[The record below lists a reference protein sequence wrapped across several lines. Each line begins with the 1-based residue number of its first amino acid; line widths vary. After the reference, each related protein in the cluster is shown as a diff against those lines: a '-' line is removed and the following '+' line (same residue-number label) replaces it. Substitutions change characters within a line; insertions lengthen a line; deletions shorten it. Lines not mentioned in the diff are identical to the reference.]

1 MKLSGT
7 SICTYTIAC
16 ITCALG
22 ACIHTLRTLHYTTL
36 LQTTPDYITFI
47 HTCELQTTIRV
58 CFWGLRV
65 CCAFMQKDVYNIT
78 SVSPCLPACLF
89 MAIMDRFAVH
99 ILVYHSTRGVVIDS
113 EKGPSWRN
121 SSRSSRRACKWRRE
135 KVERTL
141 SSSSS
146 TPARTCSSAPASKF
160 VVYGGVNFVLVLE
173 EGWNNEVSANK
184 FNNLYY

>member
-1 MKLSGT
+1 MAPRSKVNKIPKCSLCDNTQCDGNCIVNVISLTVMITPMKLSGT

-65 CCAFMQKDVYNIT
+65 CCAVMQKDVYNIT

-99 ILVYHSTRGVVIDS
+99 ILVSY
-113 EKGPSWRN
+113 
-121 SSRSSRRACKWRRE
+121 
-135 KVERTL
+135 
-141 SSSSS
+141 
-146 TPARTCSSAPASKF
+146 
-160 VVYGGVNFVLVLE
+160 LVHGSLKP
-173 EGWNNEVSANK
+173 WSLNI
-184 FNNLYY
+184 